1 MCGSPLIATS
11 TPLDVW
17 HWVDFLRRQ
26 NEPLLQ
32 RDRGRPQSVTIAK
45 LAAFETF
52 ETQDMRERQV
62 AGFGGLLLAGRW
74 WYDDRMLKIRMKRD
88 AKQNAAA
95 MKRLTQIE
103 TSIIELPNED
113 LLDLAD
119 IFREESETAIARYA
133 FAEMARRNISL

>member
-1 MCGSPLIATS
+1 
-11 TPLDVW
+11 
-17 HWVDFLRRQ
+17 
-26 NEPLLQ
+26 
-32 RDRGRPQSVTIAK
+32 
-45 LAAFETF
+45 
-52 ETQDMRERQV
+52 MRERQV

-88 AKQNAAA
+88 AEQNAAA

-119 IFREESETAIARYA
+119 IFREKSETAIARYA

>member
-17 HWVDFLRRQ
+17 HWGGFLRRQ

-62 AGFGGLLLAGRW
+62 VGFGGLPLAGRW
-74 WYDDRMLKIRMKRD
+74 W
-88 AKQNAAA
+88 
-95 MKRLTQIE
+95 
-103 TSIIELPNED
+103 
-113 LLDLAD
+113 
-119 IFREESETAIARYA
+119 
-133 FAEMARRNISL
+133 